1 MCRIKPP
8 KIFITK
14 VDLLKNVLLT
24 FAFALLLSPLVS
36 SAEIR
41 SRSQNNVIL
50 SISSDGR
57 YAVCS
62 NMQQQ
67 VIFWNLQNHQSSLI
81 SDNANIYS
89 VKWIAH
95 TNEFVW
101 QDLNNIVHVDDTSG
115 HEKMHFKHFPVYG
128 EIMGKDLKTY
138 FAVTKDYD
146 IYKGYGAS
154 QKKIKDGFGKGTFLS
169 AGKLLNLTLSNNNTL
184 LLTSGVIFNTDYN
197 EIPISKGTDWYHAG
211 IIKTTDG
218 NYSLLDGVV
227 LWNAKTGKPI
237 KKLRGNIF
245 QTYATMSPDD
255 RYIVAG
261 DVDSNVFVWDLKN
274 NLKRMKLWGIIYGKP
289 TKWGKNHEVL
299 AFDTRGLIKAPSIFG
314 STYHPGTPVFSNKF
328 IDADHYLRF
337 TTFIPY
343 DHQPNTPYAILY
355 KVNDPRPLK
364 YLPLGW
370 KPPLVL
376 SSYDLDES
384 IDTSPQTHTLI
395 MSAVHGGIVEYKYN
409 PQNQTLKKVWVGKNQ
424 FKHTRWVQWFLEKL

>member
-218 NYSLLDGVV
+218 NYSLLDGLV
-227 LWNAKTGKPI
+227 LWNAVTGKPL
-237 KKLRGNIF
+237 KKLTGNVFKTVASI
-245 QTYATMSPDD
+245 SPDN
-255 RYIVAG
+255 RYIISGDEDAHAYIWQIGLENKKYDFKRTPLWDIYFGERRCADKEIDHCKFMNNTGITPPKDFVA
-261 DVDSNVFVWDLKN
+261 
-274 NLKRMKLWGIIYGKP
+274 YY
-289 TKWGKNHEVL
+289 E
-299 AFDTRGLIKAPSIFG
+299 TRLDPIFSI
-314 STYHPGTPVFSNKF
+314 KF
-328 IDADHYLRF
+328 IDRTHFLRF
-337 TTFIPY
+337 TTDI
-343 DHQPNTPYAILY
+343 PYAILY
-355 KVNDPRPLK
+355 TVNDPKPLK
-364 YLPLGW
+364 YFPLLK
-370 KPPLVL
+370 KPRLIL

-384 IDTSPQTHTLI
+384 LDTAPQAHTLV
-395 MSAVHGGIVEYKYN
+395 MSTTNGGVIEYKYD
-409 PQNQTLKKVWVGKNQ
+409 PKLQTLKQVWIGKNQ
-424 FKHTRWVQWFLEKL
+424 FQHIRLVQWFLDLV

>member
-1 MCRIKPP
+1 MR
-8 KIFITK
+8 
-14 VDLLKNVLLT
+14 LLILMLSFGASFSCLL
-24 FAFALLLSPLVS
+24 AS
-36 SAEIR
+36 SASHI
-41 SRSQNNVIL
+41 IMKL
-50 SISSDGR
+50 SISSDGKYLISSGKDR
-57 YAVCS
+57 HL
-62 NMQQQ
+62 
-67 VIFWNLQNHQSSLI
+67 ILWNLKSKQSKLI
-81 SDNANIYS
+81 SANANIYS
-89 VKWIAH
+89 AYWIKSTH
-95 TNEFVW
+95 YFIW
-101 QDLNNIVHVDDTSG
+101 QDLKNIVHVENING
-115 HEKMHFKHFPVYG
+115 KEREHFSNFPVYG
-128 EIMGKDLKTY
+128 QAMTSNFKIY
-138 FAVTKDYD
+138 FASNQRWDLYQKVGKHITLINSACD
-146 IYKGYGAS
+146 IN
-154 QKKIKDGFGKGTFLS
+154 QFLGV
-169 AGKLLNLTLSNNNTL
+169 GKLLNMHISSNNKY
-184 LLTSGVIFNTDYN
+184 LLTSGADEGYSD
-197 EIPISKGTDWYHAG
+197 IPISAGNCAREAAHKGYNAG
-211 IIKTTDG
+211 IA
-218 NYSLLDGVV
+218 NASLLDGVV

-395 MSAVHGGIVEYKYN
+395 MSAVHGGIVEYKYS
-409 PQNQTLKKVWVGKNQ
+409 PQDQTLKKVWVGKNK
-424 FKHTRWVQWFLEKL
+424 FKHSKLVQWVLDLC